1 MVRVLKPRIASK
13 PAAGEG
19 LVVVGCFAGEA
30 PDGSRLPAAL
40 AAAAARVAGRA
51 GWRGKEGEVAVGTSP
66 GRPDRVLALHGLGQ
80 RGDSTAGRF
89 GKWIDRAVSGGLNE
103 GHRRV
108 TVVVPAHPAT
118 LGRAAAA
125 FLLRRAALCGYRFD
139 RYRASDRK
147 TPATEVSILPPPGE
161 DSVYRRARQIADP
174 VARAV
179 ARARDLANTPPNEAD
194 PAWIAGQARKLA
206 KRHGIK
212 VRVLG
217 ERELARRGMGGLLAV
232 GAGSARGPRLVH
244 LSWGKGEKS
253 VAVVG
258 KGITFDTGG
267 ISIKPAK
274 AMDEMKF
281 DKSGACVA
289 LGIALGVADLGL
301 PLRLDVYLPLAENM
315 PDGEAYRPGDI
326 VRLMNGKT
334 VEVLNTDAEGRMVLA
349 DALALAAK
357 AKPDYLLDFA
367 TLTGACVVALGP
379 HGAGLFSSDDGF
391 AAELLEAS
399 EASRERLWRLPLWPE
414 FLADMEGRHAELK
427 NSGGRWGGAC
437 TAAAFLS
444 QFVEGAGRWAHI
456 DIAGTAYVGGG
467 EKGPF
472 GSTGYGV
479 ALALTWLLKKTGRL

>member
-1 MVRVLKPRIASK
+1 MARLLKPRIASK
-13 PAAGEG
+13 PPAGEG
-19 LVVVGCFAGEA
+19 LVIVGCFADEA
-30 PDGSRLPAAL
+30 PDTGRLPKGL
-40 AAAAARVAGRA
+40 AAAAERAAGRP
-51 GWRGKEGEVAVGTSP
+51 GWRGGERGVAWASAP
-66 GRPDRVLALHGLGQ
+66 DRPDRVLALHGLG
-80 RGDSTAGRF
+80 RRDDPEDARF
-89 GKWIDRAVSGGLNE
+89 GGWVDRALSGALRE

-108 TVVVPAHPAT
+108 TLMLPEHAGT
-118 LGRAAAA
+118 RGRAAAA

-139 RYRASDRK
+139 RFRSGESE
-147 TPATEVSILPPPGE
+147 ATAGEVSIVPPAGE
-161 DSVYRRARQIADP
+161 NAVYRRARQIAEP

-179 ARARDLANTPPNEAD
+179 VRARDLANAPPNEAD
-194 PAWIAGQARKLA
+194 PAWMAGEARKLA
-206 KRHGIK
+206 RRHGMK
-212 VRVLG
+212 ARVLG

-232 GAGSARGPRLVH
+232 GGGSARPPRLVH
-244 LSWGKGEKS
+244 LSWGRGERS

-267 ISIKPAK
+267 ISIKPSK

-289 LGIALGVADLGL
+289 LAVAQGVAELGL

-326 VRLMNGKT
+326 VRCMNGKT
-334 VEVLNTDAEGRMVLA
+334 VEILNTDAEGRMVLA
-349 DALALAAK
+349 DALALAA
-357 AKPDYLLDFA
+357 ASKPDDLIDFA
-367 TLTGACVVALGP
+367 TLTGACVVALGH
-379 HGAGLFSSDDGF
+379 HGAGLFSSDDAL

-414 FLADMEGRHAELK
+414 FRTDMEGRHAELK

-444 QFVEGAGRWAHI
+444 HFVDGAARWAHI
-456 DIAGTAYVGGG
+456 DIAGTAYVGGA
-467 EKGPF
+467 ESGPF